1 MNLLIPVRANRE
13 AYTLKYAIRSICQH
27 NDIERCLLI
36 GFKPK
41 WYTGEHIQ
49 HPDYS
54 SDYKEQNIRDK
65 VVAGAQIMDEFLFAN
80 DDHFMMAPYMGVH
93 NKGTLSE
100 TLRNRQPNGSYTHLM
115 RSTFEMFGDV
125 PNVDTHY
132 PMEMNKAGVE
142 KTVFEWPRWGIG
154 FKTTY
159 AYLNNIHSVY
169 HPDNKVND
177 IKHAGPPYFS
187 TSSICQGLEK
197 LNEMFKE
204 KSIFEI

>member
-1 MNLLIPVRANRE
+1 MNLLIPVRSNRE
-13 AYTLKYAIRSICQH
+13 AYTLKFAIRSICQH

-36 GFKPK
+36 GLKPK
-41 WYTGEHIQ
+41 WYTGEHLP
-49 HPDYS
+49 HKDYT

-65 VVAGAQIMDEFLFAN
+65 VMAGAQIMDEFLFAN
-80 DDHFMMAPYMGVH
+80 DDHFMLAPYMGVH
-93 NKGTLSE
+93 NMGTLSE
-100 TLRNRQPNGSYTHLM
+100 TLRNRQPNGSYTHLLQNTL
-115 RSTFEMFGDV
+115 SMFGDV

-132 PMEMNKAGVE
+132 PMMMNREGVQ
-142 KTVFEWPRWGIG
+142 KTVFDWPRWGIG

-197 LNEMFKE
+197 LSLMFPI
-204 KSIFEI
+204 KSIFEL

>member
-13 AYTLKYAIRSICQH
+13 AYTLKFAIRSICQF
-27 NDIERCLLI
+27 NDIERCLLV
-36 GFKPK
+36 GFKPD
-41 WYTGEHIQ
+41 WYTGEYLP
-49 HPDYS
+49 HPDYTA
-54 SDYKEQNIRDK
+54 DRKEENIRDK
-65 VVAGAQIMDEFLFAN
+65 TVAGSKLMGEFLFAN
-80 DDHFMMAPYMGVH
+80 DDHFMLSPYMGVH
-93 NKGTLSE
+93 NKGRLSE
-100 TLRNRQPNGSYTHLM
+100 TIKSRQPNGSYTHLLQNTL
-115 RSTFEMFGDV
+115 SMFGDV

-132 PMEMNKAGVE
+132 PMMMNKAGVE
-142 KTVFEWPRWGIG
+142 KTVLDWPRWGIG

-197 LNEMFKE
+197 LSLMFPI
-204 KSIFEI
+204 KSIFEL